1 MFKFGAIDLKIR
13 IGIPRGL
20 FYYYYGDIW
29 ESFLSELGAEVVV
42 SGETSKNTLNYG
54 STLDEVC
61 LPVKAYF
68 GHAYEISREVDYL
81 FVPRIVSTAKGQY
94 TCPEMIGLP
103 DMLRSNIPNLPKV
116 IETTINLR
124 SNWHDLYHA
133 VTTVG
138 KILNAGTAAS
148 LYAWH
153 KAWKSKQQHSC
164 LPIASNTKLRIGL
177 IGYPY
182 IIYDRQIS
190 MNALDKLSHL
200 GIHVITPDMVKV
212 DRAKSAARL
221 DKKIFW
227 GYCSQ
232 LAGAAFSLMQLN
244 KVDGLIVMTSFS
256 CGPDSLIGEIIKG
269 RAQALNIPFMLLT
282 IDEHT
287 AEAGF
292 ITRLEAFVDM
302 IGRQQL

>member
-1 MFKFGAIDLKIR
+1 MKIR

-20 FYYYYGDIW
+20 FYYYYGDVW
-29 ESFLSELGAEVVV
+29 KKFLNELGAEVVV
-42 SGETSKNTLNYG
+42 SGETSKKTLNYG
-54 STLDEVC
+54 SALDEVC

-68 GHAYEISREVDYL
+68 GHTYEVSPEVDYL
-81 FVPRIVSTAKGQY
+81 FIPRIVSAAKGQY

-124 SNWHDLYHA
+124 SDWRDLYYA
-133 VTTVG
+133 VTSVG

-148 LYAWH
+148 IYSWH
-153 KAWKSKQQHSC
+153 KAWQSKQQHNC
-164 LPIASNTKLRIGL
+164 LPIASKKKLSIGL
-177 IGYPY
+177 IGHPY

-190 MNALDKLSHL
+190 MNALEKLNEL
-200 GIHVITPDMVKV
+200 GINVITPDMINVKQ
-212 DRAKSAARL
+212 AQKSAACL

-232 LAGAAFSLMQLN
+232 LAGAAFSLMQSG

-292 ITRLEAFVDM
+292 ITRLEAFADM
-302 IGRQQL
+302 IGRRQG